1 MKNWCVNPYY
11 TLASIKGRPNL
22 PCCVLN
28 DTDKHN
34 FSVESLRNDFDRG
47 IKSEHCKACWTDEEL
62 GVTSKRQ
69 KDNRWISWHSNK
81 SLNQLYKERNN
92 RTLLSL
98 QYKASNLCNLACK
111 TCHSIDSTRWYA
123 EDKHFGRYNK
133 SAVDVNDHRLIL
145 DKDITTIRHLE
156 ILGGEPFLDS
166 AHFNLL
172 ERLIDA
178 GNTDLHLIYTTNG
191 QQMPSLRL
199 SKLLSK
205 FAKVQINLSIDGKDK
220 VFDYMR
226 YPGKWETLEEV
237 LKQLQQTN
245 WKISAYATL
254 SNLNVFYFD
263 ELLEWIVKNFQLS
276 DFNYQFVYEPTEMAV
291 NVMPVSM
298 KEKIQHKFL
307 NHKLATFLKPVLDTV
322 MFPCKVDLIDKLK
335 TTVKQQ
341 DTFRKQDP
349 KDFVPEIVE
358 YLY

>member
-1 MKNWCVNPYY
+1 M
-11 TLASIKGRPNL
+11 
-22 PCCVLN
+22 
-28 DTDKHN
+28 
-34 FSVESLRNDFDRG
+34 
-47 IKSEHCKACWTDEEL
+47 
-62 GVTSKRQ
+62 
-69 KDNRWISWHSNK
+69 
-81 SLNQLYKERNN
+81 
-92 RTLLSL
+92 
-98 QYKASNLCNLACK
+98 
-111 TCHSIDSTRWYA
+111 
-123 EDKHFGRYNK
+123 
-133 SAVDVNDHRLIL
+133 
-145 DKDITTIRHLE
+145 TIRHLE

-166 AHFNLL
+166 AHFTLL
-172 ERLIDA
+172 ERLIDV

-276 DFNYQFVYEPTEMAV
+276 DFNYQFVYEPSEMSV

-322 MFPCKVDLIDKLK
+322 MFPCEVDLIDKLK